1 MNPLRLAGR
10 GLLGLAAGATVVL
23 TAMVAG
29 QPTGPSPLNP
39 PPNGPR
45 RADTTWHA
53 LTNATVHV
61 RPGETIEHGTV
72 VIRGGRIEAVLR
84 G

>member
-1 MNPLRLAGR
+1 MNEADDTGRDEVRARGAGFGPLGQVGTLRFMNPLRLAGR

-45 RADTTWHA
+45 RADTT
-53 LTNATVHV
+53 
-61 RPGETIEHGTV
+61 
-72 VIRGGRIEAVLR
+72 
-84 G
+84 